1 MDQNDTDAPTIR
13 FTLGEVVITPA
24 AQAVCPP
31 DRVVELLQRHL
42 RGDWGCLSAD
52 DREANTAAV
61 DAGER
66 LLSAYPIDPA
76 RPSKGHG
83 ANTLWVITEADRS
96 VTTILLPQ
104 DY

>member
-1 MDQNDTDAPTIR
+1 MNRPVIRPAIR

-24 AQAVCPP
+24 AKAACPP
-31 DRVVELLQRHL
+31 DRLAELLQRHL
-42 RGDWGCLSAD
+42 CGDWGCISAD
-52 DREANTAAV
+52 DKEANTAAV

-83 ANTLWVITEADRS
+83 ANTLWIITEADRS
-96 VTTILLPQ
+96 VTTFLLPQ